1 MSNPH
6 PASRRKPGVPN
17 KASSSRIN
25 RALEAGRALPPE
37 ELLRNAE
44 DCRAQ
49 VARYAPSR
57 MNMDTG
63 LREANPHYNDEDY
76 DRWLAAER
84 DALKA
89 AAPYY
94 APRLMAVAV
103 KTMQDVDG
111 RQDHADP
118 RQVMWEIYKTM
129 RERGELGLKA
139 LPPVKANGSNRQ
151 SVTIEAKA
159 EEEDDGDGVA
169 T

>member
-1 MSNPH
+1 MTNPH
-6 PASRRKPGVPN
+6 PVSRRKPGVPN
-17 KASSSRIN
+17 KASSARIG
-25 RALEAGRALPPE
+25 RALADGRKLPPE

-44 DCRAQ
+44 DCRAM
-49 VARYAPSR
+49 VALYAPSR

-63 LREANPHYNDEDY
+63 LREANPRHNEDDY

-103 KTMQDVDG
+103 KSMQDVAE
-111 RQDHADP
+111 QDHADP

-129 RERGELGLKA
+129 RERGEIGLKA
-139 LPPVKANGSNRQ
+139 LAPPPAKTNGGCHA
-151 SVTIEAKA
+151 IEATVVK
-159 EEEDDGDGVA
+159 EDNGDGEA
-169 T
+169 A